1 MSSGESRPNSIF
13 KGRMNSNLCQRDDN
27 SMLVKIEQFNKKRSE
42 RSGSVIK
49 VKELTTGKS
58 SLMQKRSNLKVSIE
72 NANQDSSQ
80 LMNKFERIRKK
91 TSQSYMTHQNSR
103 KNKDLSKLTS
113 ELGDL
118 PQSTQDYSVDGT
130 SFEENSRPKII
141 VSS

>member
-1 MSSGESRPNSIF
+1 M
-13 KGRMNSNLCQRDDN
+13 
-27 SMLVKIEQFNKKRSE
+27 
-42 RSGSVIK
+42 IK

-72 NANQDSSQ
+72 NANQEASQ

-130 SFEENSRPKII
+130 SFDENSRPKII
-141 VSS
+141 ISS

>member
-1 MSSGESRPNSIF
+1 
-13 KGRMNSNLCQRDDN
+13 
-27 SMLVKIEQFNKKRSE
+27 MLVKIEQFNKKRSE

-72 NANQDSSQ
+72 NANQEASQ

-113 ELGDL
+113 ELGD
-118 PQSTQDYSVDGT
+118 
-130 SFEENSRPKII
+130 
-141 VSS
+141 